1 MQECITSPA
10 PFDAASVSDTQFY
23 NDHGSLRLN
32 KVQWHYGYKKRD
44 VRLPSGKTK
53 RVWEQEIPLN
63 DTDVSNIVRL
73 YLEQRDLDELIPF
86 KYVYETDRTVL
97 FDTERE
103 ASTFVNFVY
112 DKFNVLYFQYKSS
125 VVIPAEVHEWR
136 FPKAVK
142 RGNDVYI
149 KMMKARFQH
158 ILEREPLIF
167 FGDWGLKKT
176 PMLYVTVTLG
186 DKEVLIPPPSKKST
200 TQYDVLK
207 VLHLGDSNSR
217 HWLEFGDYWNKFIT
231 NLRKQFGT
239 CYAVRTWQS
248 QERGVPHAHALIYF
262 TELEFSAVW
271 WPNDGT
277 WRLPS
282 RSRHRSAIKNAWQ
295 WGTCDIVCVQ
305 DTQKAFK
312 DMLKYVLRDL
322 EGGESDLTNGMVWFY
337 RRQSF
342 SISRG
347 FAKAVW
353 GDEAAKRAFDEPSNA
368 DLIDPILS
376 NSNFRLVRIEIYP
389 LVRRDLL
396 SFGHQMTLGN
406 WKHPPP
412 VSEHDRVF
420 LEHLVS
426 GCQMVECVRSDRC
439 NCPVFRYKR
448 F

>member
-10 PFDAASVSDTQFY
+10 PFDAASISDTQFY

-32 KVQWHYGYKKRD
+32 KVQWYYGYKKRD
-44 VRLPSGKTK
+44 VQLPSGKTK
-53 RVWEQEIPLN
+53 RVWEQESPLT
-63 DTDVSNIVRL
+63 DADVSNIVRL

-97 FDTERE
+97 FDNERE

-112 DKFNVLYFQYKSS
+112 EKFNTLYFQYKSS

-149 KMMKARFQH
+149 KMIKERFKP

-176 PMLYVTVTLG
+176 PMLYVTLTT
-186 DKEVLIPPPSKKST
+186 DPSMVG
-200 TQYDVLK
+200 YCR
-207 VLHLGDSNSR
+207 G
-217 HWLEFGDYWNKFIT
+217 WLDFGTWFNKYVT
-231 NLRKQFGT
+231 NLKKQFKGL
-239 CYAVRTWQS
+239 AFVRAWQS
-248 QERGVPHAHALIYF
+248 QENGRPHAHVILYF
-262 TELEFSAVW
+262 YNHEFTAVW
-271 WPNDGT
+271 WPEDGT

-282 RSRHRSAIKNAWQ
+282 RSRHRSAIKKAWK

-312 DMLKYVLRDL
+312 DMLKYILRDL
-322 EGGESDLTNGMVWFY
+322 EGGESDLTNAMVWFY

-353 GDEAAKRAFDEPSNA
+353 GDDAAKRAFDEPSNA

-439 NCPVFRYKR
+439 ACPVFRYKR
-448 F
+448 S